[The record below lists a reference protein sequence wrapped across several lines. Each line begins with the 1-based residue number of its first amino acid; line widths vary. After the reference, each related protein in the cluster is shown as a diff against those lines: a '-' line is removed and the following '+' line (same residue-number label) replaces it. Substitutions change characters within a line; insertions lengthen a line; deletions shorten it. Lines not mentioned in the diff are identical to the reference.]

1 MFALFSNGC
10 TNKRA
15 TIPNLNLVKLRQDIE
30 GRGVCSYRRSIQS
43 GPSDFGLHPTLVQ
56 LPSTKVPNKGERPRL
71 HLINIVVS
79 SFLNPG
85 PRPQGVLKVKPLLP
99 CKAEDE
105 VTPSQ
110 PTTREEEE
118 EEEKEEEEDKREE
131 EVVEVPNS

>member
-1 MFALFSNGC
+1 MVVQIIALPFPTSTLSSLDKILKAEVFVHTDGQL
-10 TNKRA
+10 KVA
-15 TIPNLNLVKLRQDIE
+15 HLILDYITISSSFQALKFQI
-30 GRGVCSYRRSIQS
+30 
-43 GPSDFGLHPTLVQ
+43 
-56 LPSTKVPNKGERPRL
+56 KVRDPCL

-85 PRPQGVLKVKPLLP
+85 PGPQGVLKVKPLLP

-118 EEEKEEEEDKREE
+118 EEEEEEEM
-131 EVVEVPNS
+131 VEVPNS

>member
-1 MFALFSNGC
+1 MVVQISAPPF
-10 TNKRA
+10 
-15 TIPNLNLVKLRQDIE
+15 
-30 GRGVCSYRRSIQS
+30 
-43 GPSDFGLHPTLVQ
+43 PTLTFSSLDKILKAEVFVHTDSQ
-56 LPSTKVPNKGERPRL
+56 LKAAHLILDYIPISSNFQALKSQIKARDLPL
-71 HLINIVVS
+71 HLINIAVS

-118 EEEKEEEEDKREE
+118 EEE